1 MESTEINGVP
11 SIASDA
17 VLIKSE
23 KMPAGT
29 PIVKGIHVEANGVG
43 HSFSIIFPTEQK
55 VLIYPTFSNL
65 TFTFRFIEHS
75 SNSTT
80 RPSQN
85 FALCH

>member
-29 PIVKGIHVEANGVG
+29 PIVKGIHVEAKRCW
-43 HSFSIIFPTEQK
+43 SFLFNH
-55 VLIYPTFSNL
+55 FSNRRKGL
-65 TFTFRFIEHS
+65 NLPNIF
-75 SNSTT
+75 
-80 RPSQN
+80 
-85 FALCH
+85 

>member
-29 PIVKGIHVEANGVG
+29 PIVKGIHVEAM
-43 HSFSIIFPTEQK
+43 
-55 VLIYPTFSNL
+55 
-65 TFTFRFIEHS
+65 R
-75 SNSTT
+75 
-80 RPSQN
+80 
-85 FALCH
+85 C

>member
-43 HSFSIIFPTEQK
+43 YSFSIIFPTE
-55 VLIYPTFSNL
+55 
-65 TFTFRFIEHS
+65 
-75 SNSTT
+75 
-80 RPSQN
+80 
-85 FALCH
+85 